1 VVVARGDVAMQWG
14 GWALS
19 MVVEKEMMWRVDDAK
34 SSVGKRRC
42 SFWKSRG
49 KNDTY
54 TIIFVCYIMAV
65 WLSGKM
71 LLLSKLIM

>member
-1 VVVARGDVAMQWG
+1 VVARGDVAMQQG
-14 GWALS
+14 AWAS
-19 MVVEKEMMWRVDDAK
+19 WMVVEKEMMWRVDDAK
-34 SSVGKRRC
+34 SSIGKHRR

-54 TIIFVCYIMAV
+54 TIIFVCYIIAV

-71 LLLSKLIM
+71 LLLAKLLM